1 MIRPARGPVAPG
13 SYRYGDR
20 MQIVRRHLL
29 VSGQVQG
36 VSYRDSCRRVAEAHD
51 VTGWVRNVGKGQVE
65 AVFEGDVAAVDAVA
79 EWAHQGPDHAVV
91 SDVKVREE
99 KPQGLEDFRI
109 R

>member
-1 MIRPARGPVAPG
+1 
-13 SYRYGDR
+13 

-51 VTGWVRNVGKGQVE
+51 VTGWVRNLGKSQVE
-65 AVFEGDVAAVDAVA
+65 AVFEGHAAAVDAVT
-79 EWAHQGPDHAVV
+79 EWARQGPDLATV
-91 SDVKVREE
+91 SDVKIREE
-99 KPQGLEDFRI
+99 EPHGLEGFQI